1 MAKRNKRRQM
11 QDQDQALLTQM
22 IMNQRGVPT
31 SNSSRFYLDQPQNGY
46 SLERPERIASQS
58 QEFRPDLRTGSPE
71 LDAFANQPSG
81 SGGGVFNFGVESDDW
96 GGTADKPEYGKDLAS
111 AGLMAALGGPVGAVA
126 ATAQV
131 ASLLFDVARY
141 YGKDEREARKMA
153 NAAAKMKFTRLSD
166 IFNYMKNPKNFTQKG
181 RGRTQKSGRNLM
193 ASQRKSS
200 GSGALSKLLSSAAE
214 SA

>member
-1 MAKRNKRRQM
+1 MAKRNKRRQ
-11 QDQDQALLTQM
+11 
-22 IMNQRGVPT
+22 
-31 SNSSRFYLDQPQNGY
+31 RFYLDQPQNGY

-81 SGGGVFNFGVESDDW
+81 SGGGVFGFGVESDDW

-111 AGLMAALGGPVGAVA
+111 AGMMAALGGPVGAVA

-131 ASLLFDVARY
+131 ASLLFD
-141 YGKDEREARKMA
+141 GKDEREARKMA